1 MEETQ
6 RRVLTQLTVDSVICI
21 LKCRNEKNP
30 KKDEMERRETT
41 MCEVLDRIE
50 NRGIQKGEDAILT
63 LIRYLL
69 SNNRMDDIKR
79 VTEDAAYRNKL
90 LAEILE
96 VKI

>member
-1 MEETQ
+1 MTKDNRFE
-6 RRVLTQLTVDSVICI
+6 DAY
-21 LKCRNEKNP
+21 NP
-30 KKDEMERRETT
+30 EMERRETT
-41 MCEVLDRIE
+41 MGEVLDRIE
-50 NRGIQKGEDAILT
+50 NRGIQKGEDTILS

-69 SNNRMDDIKR
+69 SNNRTEDIKR